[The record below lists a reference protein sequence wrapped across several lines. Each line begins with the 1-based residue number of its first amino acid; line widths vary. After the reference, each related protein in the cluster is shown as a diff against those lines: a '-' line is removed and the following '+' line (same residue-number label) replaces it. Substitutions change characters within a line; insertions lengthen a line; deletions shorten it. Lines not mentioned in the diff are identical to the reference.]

1 MAFNFDQSKF
11 MFRAKAGVQQA
22 MASPDLVLVQVVAAI
37 DDMDKVANLVSERL
51 TEWYGYHYPEFKQAD
66 PAKFAKVVLAL
77 DKDNP
82 DPAALAPI
90 IGEQSAQLTC
100 DRAKKSVGVYLSP
113 PDLQAV
119 REQAQTLLT
128 LLNHR
133 EELVRYSDELAT
145 RLAPNLSHIA
155 GASLAA
161 KLIAQAGSLNKL
173 ASFPASTVQVIGA
186 EKALFKHLRSGSPPP
201 KHGLIFQHPA
211 ISTAPRWTRGKL
223 SRALAAKLTIASKA
237 DAYTHHFI
245 AEKLKEQ
252 FEARVK
258 ALQGKPEPARKPGA
272 PSSAAPKRFDD
283 RPRGGFGGRPSSGD
297 DRPRGNFGSRPP
309 FRGNRPQ
316 GGDSRNFQS
325 RPPRSGGQGRFG
337 GEGGSNSGGQ
347 GGSGPRGGQGGGF
360 TRQGGEGG
368 SNSGGQGGRPGGFTR
383 GPPRSGGEGSSGG
396 ERPRA
401 FNPRFSKKKY

>member
-1 MAFNFDQSKF
+1 
-11 MFRAKAGVQQA
+11 
-22 MASPDLVLVQVVAAI
+22 
-37 DDMDKVANLVSERL
+37 
-51 TEWYGYHYPEFKQAD
+51 
-66 PAKFAKVVLAL
+66 VVLAL

-90 IGEQSAQLTC
+90 IGEQSAQLVC

-119 REQAQTLLT
+119 REQAQTLLA

-133 EELVRYSDELAT
+133 EELVAYSDALAT

-155 GASLAA
+155 GPSLAA

-223 SRALAAKLTIASKA
+223 ARALAAKLTIASKA

-258 ALQGKPEPARKPGA
+258 ALQGKPEPPRKPGA
-272 PSSAAPKRFDD
+272 PSSAAPSQNR
-283 RPRGGFGGRPSSGD
+283 FGGRPSD
-297 DRPRGNFGSRPP
+297 DRPRGNFGGRPP
-309 FRGNRPQ
+309 FRGNRPPS
-316 GGDSRNFQS
+316 GDSRNFQN
-325 RPPRSGGQGRFG
+325 RPPRTGGQGRFG

-347 GGSGPRGGQGGGF
+347 GG
-360 TRQGGEGG
+360 
-368 SNSGGQGGRPGGFTR
+368 QGGRPGGFSR
-383 GPPRSGGEGSSGG
+383 GPPRSGGEGSSG
-396 ERPRA
+396 ERPRS
-401 FNPRFSKKKY
+401 FNPRFTKKKY

>member
-133 EELVRYSDELAT
+133 EELVAYSDELAT

-155 GASLAA
+155 GPSLAA

-223 SRALAAKLTIASKA
+223 ARALAAKLTIASKA

-258 ALQGKPEPARKPGA
+258 ALQGKPEPPRKPGA
-272 PSSAAPKRFDD
+272 PSNTGQNQNRFGD
-283 RPRGGFGGRPSSGD
+283 RPPSGDRPQGGFGGRPRGNPRFGGNHGNSGSGQSFGG
-297 DRPRGNFGSRPP
+297 DRPRN
-309 FRGNRPQ
+309 
-316 GGDSRNFQS
+316 
-325 RPPRSGGQGRFG
+325 
-337 GEGGSNSGGQ
+337 
-347 GGSGPRGGQGGGF
+347 
-360 TRQGGEGG
+360 
-368 SNSGGQGGRPGGFTR
+368 
-383 GPPRSGGEGSSGG
+383 
-396 ERPRA
+396 
-401 FNPRFSKKKY
+401 FNPRFNKKKY